1 MGGKNQA
8 KNIPFLFILI
18 NISLSWE
25 SKYLKDSKTI
35 NYENN
40 NNNDNNNSIIIIK
53 GIKIRKQIIR
63 SKVMP

>member
-40 NNNDNNNSIIIIK
+40 KLITIMIIIIVLLLL
-53 GIKIRKQIIR
+53 RE
-63 SKVMP
+63 SKLENK